1 MDRAVYEYVHA
12 SSGQGFAFQ
21 SAEVRGGYFIV
32 RMVQARKK
40 PLRELTVHEESC
52 LAWGRVQF
60 NRWCR
65 THTFASGGHSS
76 RPFH

>member
-1 MDRAVYEYVHA
+1 MYAYVHA

-40 PLRELTVHEESC
+40 PLRELTVHE
-52 LAWGRVQF
+52 
-60 NRWCR
+60 
-65 THTFASGGHSS
+65 
-76 RPFH
+76 